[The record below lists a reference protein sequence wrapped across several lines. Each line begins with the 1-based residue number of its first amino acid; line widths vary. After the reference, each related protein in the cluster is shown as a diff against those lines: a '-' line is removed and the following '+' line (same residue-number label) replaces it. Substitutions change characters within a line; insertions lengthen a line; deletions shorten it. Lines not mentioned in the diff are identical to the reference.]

1 VDPITVI
8 VRRGTVVEARHRV
21 HAVAVQDGAVVAE
34 AGDPQLVAYL
44 RSSAKPFQALPLVRA
59 RDDLTQEEIAIA
71 SASHS
76 ARPEQLAPVRSLLA
90 KAQATEDD
98 LECGPAD
105 PKAGP
110 TKLEHNCS
118 GKHAGMLALCHA
130 RGWDPQGYRIAGHQ
144 VQRVCA
150 AEVYAAADVKEP
162 EVPTA
167 VDGCGVVTFG
177 LPLERMALMF
187 SRLEQVDSGAEVAAA
202 MRAHPQLIRG
212 PGSPDTVL
220 METLPGWVAKGGA
233 EGVLCASG
241 PNGLGVA
248 LKADDGAWRATGPA
262 LASFLGRLGHSVAPL
277 TVTPLTNSRGERVGE
292 VVAARNRDVKNP
304 LPIRQRDR

>member
-1 VDPITVI
+1 VDPITVV

-59 RDDLTQEEIAIA
+59 RSDLTEEEIAIA
-71 SASHS
+71 SASHR
-76 ARPEQLAPVRSLLA
+76 ARPQQLEPVRSLLA

-98 LECGPAD
+98 LECGTAGPE
-105 PKAGP
+105 AGP
-110 TKLEHNCS
+110 TKLAHNCS
-118 GKHAGMLALCHA
+118 GKHAGMLALCQA
-130 RGWDPQGYRIAGHQ
+130 RGWDPQGYRIAGHP
-144 VQRVCA
+144 VQEACA
-150 AEVYAAADVKEP
+150 AEVYAAADVKAS

-187 SRLEQVDSGAEVAAA
+187 SRLEQVDGGADVAAA

-212 PGSPDTVL
+212 AGSPDTVL

-241 PNGLGVA
+241 PGGLGLA
-248 LKADDGAWRATGPA
+248 LKAADGAWRATGPA
-262 LASFLGRLGHSVAPL
+262 LAAFLGRLGHAVPPL
-277 TVTPLTNSRGERVGE
+277 AVVPLTNSRGERVGE
-292 VVAARNRDVKNP
+292 AKTLRT
-304 LPIRQRDR
+304 

>member
-1 VDPITVI
+1 VTWEAV
-8 VRRGTVVEARHRV
+8 VRVHRGSAVESEHRV
-21 HAVAVQDGAVVAE
+21 AWALSG
-34 AGDPQLVAYL
+34 GDDDLGPPVFL
-44 RSSAKPFQALPLVRA
+44 RSAAKPFQALPLVRA
-59 RDDLTQEEIAIA
+59 RDDLTQPEIAIA
-71 SASHS
+71 SASHV
-76 ARPEQLAPVRSLLA
+76 ARPEQLDAVRSLLA

-98 LECGPAD
+98 LECGAE
-105 PKAGP
+105 P

-118 GKHAGMLALCHA
+118 GKHAGMLALCRA
-130 RGWDPQGYRIAGHQ
+130 RGWDPEGYRIAGHP
-144 VQRVCA
+144 VQAACA
-150 AEVYAAADVKEP
+150 AEVYAAAEVKES

-187 SRLEQVDSGAEVAAA
+187 SRLEQVDGGAGVAAA

-241 PNGLGVA
+241 PDGLGVA
-248 LKADDGAWRATGPA
+248 LKAADGAWRATGPGLAA
-262 LASFLGRLGHSVAPL
+262 LLRRLGQTVDAL

-292 VVAARNRDVKNP
+292 IVAHPR
-304 LPIRQRDR
+304 